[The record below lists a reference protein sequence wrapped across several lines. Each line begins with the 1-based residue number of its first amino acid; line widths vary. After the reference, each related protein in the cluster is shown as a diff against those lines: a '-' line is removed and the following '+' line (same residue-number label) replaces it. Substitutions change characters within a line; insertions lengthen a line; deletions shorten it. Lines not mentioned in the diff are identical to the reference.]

1 MIFFTSDEHYYHH
14 NILMHRQSYSG
25 RSSEYTHRPF
35 RTTDEMHRVLR
46 KHHNEVV
53 GTNDTVYHL
62 GDGYGFCESPAIP
75 YTRIFFHWQS
85 LLHTTL
91 HFSKIKNGATL
102 EFVASEEKNN
112 KTGVMEWRAYKV
124 KVIKNGN

>member
-1 MIFFTSDEHYYHH
+1 MTIRDTFAPANTEEPAKPQRGET
-14 NILMHRQSYSG
+14 IQG
-25 RSSEYTHRPF
+25 
-35 RTTDEMHRVLR
+35 
-46 KHHNEVV
+46 
-53 GTNDTVYHL
+53 TVYHL